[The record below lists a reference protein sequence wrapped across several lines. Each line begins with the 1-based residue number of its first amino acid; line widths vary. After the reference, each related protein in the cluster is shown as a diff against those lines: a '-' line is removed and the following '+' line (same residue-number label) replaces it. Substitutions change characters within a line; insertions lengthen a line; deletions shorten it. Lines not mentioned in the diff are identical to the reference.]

1 VPAGGKPELRIA
13 ILGSTGSIGR
23 QALEVI
29 AHLDALDPD
38 FSWRVQSLAC
48 DSSVAELAAQAR
60 ATAPRAVACSA
71 EHSAELEAEL
81 AGGGVKVLSGDAGL
95 AALASDP
102 EADLLLLAIYGT
114 RALGPLMAAIS
125 AGKPVALASKE
136 ALVAAG
142 PLVVAELQRHK
153 IDLRPV
159 DSEHNALWQCLAGV
173 PREQVASVVLTASG
187 GPFYGMGREQL
198 TNVTYEQA
206 LAHPVWSMGNDIT
219 INSATLFNKGLEIIE
234 ACQLFSLKAAQVEV
248 LVHPQG
254 QVHAMALLRDG
265 SVILHAAEPDMRI
278 PVQYALSYPRRLPAL
293 GNAGRVKLDGWQFQ
307 PADSTAFPALQACR
321 SALDGPWWLPGAL
334 VAVNE
339 ELCAAFKRRAIG
351 FNAIGDTL
359 LELSQAPDKMLSPG
373 SNAAEAFPLEIYGV
387 FLAERAA
394 RNWARQRLGSL
405 VRTSG

>member
-1 VPAGGKPELRIA
+1 MDRVHGIDITPGGKSGANYHCRVPAGGKPELRIA

-114 RALGPLMAAIS
+114 RALSPLMAAIS

-159 DSEHNALWQCLAGV
+159 DSEHNALWQ
-173 PREQVASVVLTASG
+173 
-187 GPFYGMGREQL
+187 GR
-198 TNVTYEQA
+198 
-206 LAHPVWSMGNDIT
+206 
-219 INSATLFNKGLEIIE
+219 
-234 ACQLFSLKAAQVEV
+234 CAA
-248 LVHPQG
+248 
-254 QVHAMALLRDG
+254 R
-265 SVILHAAEPDMRI
+265 
-278 PVQYALSYPRRLPAL
+278 
-293 GNAGRVKLDGWQFQ
+293 AGRQRGPHSQR
-307 PADSTAFPALQACR
+307 R
-321 SALDGPWWLPGAL
+321 SLLWDGP
-334 VAVNE
+334 
-339 ELCAAFKRRAIG
+339 R
-351 FNAIGDTL
+351 TTH
-359 LELSQAPDKMLSPG
+359 
-373 SNAAEAFPLEIYGV
+373 
-387 FLAERAA
+387 
-394 RNWARQRLGSL
+394 QRDL
-405 VRTSG
+405 